1 MTDADNS
8 NTDEDIKSTSIEE
21 AIAKLQEENLLFVD
35 QEGNGHFAVNGS
47 GAKVFPTTSRK
58 FSKYIR
64 KWLSTQLNRRDIG
77 RHTVDLVQQTLDCT
91 AEVDG
96 ETIPLNVRLARE
108 DNAQGL
114 PETIYYDLRDG
125 AYAIKITA
133 DSWHIVPTPVKFR
146 CFDHLLPQVKPL
158 KTGSRRLECL
168 RPLMPNLKNDDWL
181 LYQVFLVSLFVPNF
195 PRPLLS
201 VDGPNGGGKSSLLKL
216 TADLADP
223 SSISAG
229 LSMIRNAEEIRRLA
243 NKYQLL
249 YFDNA
254 SRLSFDVSDL
264 LCVLSTG
271 GSSVRRQ
278 LYETDSDLIYSNVYR
293 SVLICGIPRV
303 AERADLVE
311 RCINLSLSRIESSER
326 HPQSE
331 LDSYYKEHKAEI
343 LGSIMNILSDALG
356 KVGKTKLK
364 NLPRL
369 ADFATLGYS
378 IAESIDGYNGDM
390 FMKAYERMRKR
401 SDQFAID
408 ASPVAQ
414 AVQYLLSSTDEWSG
428 RPTEAWQL
436 KIKDE
441 HEITTEEMEIRQEI
455 RSNPYYP
462 KHASAFTKELV
473 RCQAILSAVGIEVE
487 CTNNG
492 HTIWKNEGRTINLR
506 RRKQEG

>member
-1 MTDADNS
+1 MSDKEDSVA
-8 NTDEDIKSTSIEE
+8 DEDIKSISIEE

-35 QEGNGHFAVNGS
+35 QEGNGHCAVNGS

-64 KWLSTQLNRRDIG
+64 KWLSTQLNRRDIS

-108 DNAQGL
+108 DNSQGL
-114 PETIYYDLRDG
+114 PQTIYYDLRDG
-125 AYAIKITA
+125 VYAVKIDA
-133 DSWHIVPTPVKFR
+133 DGWHIVPTPIKFR
-146 CFDHLLPQVKPL
+146 CFDHLLPQVRPL
-158 KTGSRRLECL
+158 KTDSRSLECL
-168 RPLMPNLKNDDWL
+168 RPLMPNLTQDDWL
-181 LYQVFLVSLFVPNF
+181 LYQVFLISLFVPNF
-195 PRPLLS
+195 PRPLLC
-201 VDGPNGGGKSSLLKL
+201 VDGPNGSGKSSFLKL
-216 TADLADP
+216 TADLVDP

-229 LSMIRNAEEIRRLA
+229 LSMIRNAEEIRRLS
-243 NKYQLL
+243 NKYHLL

-254 SRLSFDVSDL
+254 SRLSFEVSDL

-271 GSSVRRQ
+271 GSSIRRQ

-326 HPQSE
+326 RPQSE

-356 KVGKTKLK
+356 RVGQVKLK

-378 IAESIDGYNGDM
+378 IAESIDGYSGDM
-390 FMKAYERMRKR
+390 FMKAYERMRKK
-401 SDQFAID
+401 SDQFVIN
-408 ASPVAQ
+408 ASPAAQ
-414 AVQYLLSSTDEWSG
+414 AVQYLLSTTNEWSG
-428 RPTEAWQL
+428 RPTELWQM
-436 KIKDE
+436 KVKDG
-441 HEITTEEMEIRQEI
+441 HEITPEEMEIRQEI

-462 KHASAFTKELV
+462 RSASAFTKELI
-473 RCQAILSAVGIEVE
+473 RCQGILSAIGIEVE
-487 CTNNG
+487 CTNGG
-492 HTIWKNEGRTINLR
+492 HAIWKNEGRTVILR
-506 RRKQEG
+506 RHKQES